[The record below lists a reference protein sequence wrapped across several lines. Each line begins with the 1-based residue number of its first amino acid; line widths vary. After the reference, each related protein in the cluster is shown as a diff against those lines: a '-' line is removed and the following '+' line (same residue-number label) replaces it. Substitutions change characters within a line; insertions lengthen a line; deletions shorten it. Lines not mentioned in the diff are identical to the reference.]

1 MSDIENTRD
10 GISEKQH
17 DDDGT
22 NANRETVDRQDA
34 DSVSEGCWRIVG
46 RLSDERLTYEVLLDE
61 ESGEFA
67 MSGDGQ
73 AIPVTHR
80 AVRRW
85 DEDGILEYCGE
96 WQRVAVRAC
105 LAGGGEVANRAYCPV
120 DRIEESDSV
129 EPEIPARSLAVAAAV
144 AAGIAVLFPFVL
156 GWAAAPA
163 AVVLGIVALVRNRP
177 DKDEDTQAAAVL
189 GIIAGGLIGLCV
201 LATLAGHARWSG
213 DTLVIGGIPG
223 VTTGLACPSD
233 SGALE
238 INGRGIRD
246 RCDTDGYEDML
257 EWKDLGPLCHS
268 DGIDT
273 FVRDMQRRI
282 GTGSEAPGG
291 GTSPKDGGET
301 MRQVP
306 LAKEGKDG
314 IRQVPLAD
322 EDASDTYVLGA
333 HAA

>member
-1 MSDIENTRD
+1 MDDIDITRD
-10 GISEKQH
+10 GNPEEQH
-17 DDDGT
+17 GAADAGT
-22 NANRETVDRQDA
+22 GRNPVDRQGA
-34 DSVSEGCWRIVG
+34 DGSCDGHWRLVG
-46 RLSDERLTYEVLLDE
+46 HLPCENLTYEVFLDE
-61 ESGEFA
+61 ACGEFA
-67 MSGDGQ
+67 MSVDGKTVH
-73 AIPVTHR
+73 ATHS
-80 AVRRW
+80 AVRCW
-85 DEDGILEYCGE
+85 EEDGILEYCGE
-96 WQRVAVRAC
+96 WQRIAVRAC
-105 LAGGGEVANRAYCPV
+105 LAGGGAVADRTYRPV
-120 DRIEESDSV
+120 DHASEESEVS
-129 EPEIPARSLAVAAAV
+129 ARSLAVAAAIS
-144 AAGIAVLFPFVL
+144 AGIAVLLPFVL

-291 GTSPKDGGET
+291 GTSPGDGGET